1 MEAPSHVML
10 QYGGEDWGP
19 LLVRCWWLVLE
30 AGEHKGW
37 RVTRTTNTLGSQG
50 ARTCTSYLRAQMSVP
65 CYYNT
70 LANHHGQTDNYRD
83 RQL

>member
-37 RVTRTTNTLGSQG
+37 RVTRTTNTLGFVRVAG
-50 ARTCTSYLRAQMSVP
+50 CAHLYIIPACADVGRL
-65 CYYNT
+65 
-70 LANHHGQTDNYRD
+70 L
-83 RQL
+83 L